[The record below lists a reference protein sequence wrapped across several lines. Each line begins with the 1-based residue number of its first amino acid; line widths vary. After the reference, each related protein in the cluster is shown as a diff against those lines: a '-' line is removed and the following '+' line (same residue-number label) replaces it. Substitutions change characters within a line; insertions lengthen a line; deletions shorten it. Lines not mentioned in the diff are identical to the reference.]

1 MCLCSHMNNVIQFT
15 KLNQD
20 ATQSIFALSSQLDSV
35 LDAQRSAN
43 YVFLIGRTAESD
55 RLAIWPVSENLASQ
69 YPLQSIML
77 DEDIAAEGGS
87 ITVAGSQVFVTY
99 VLPQVE
105 SAGEQT
111 ITTQAVYSDKY
122 EIDL

>member
-1 MCLCSHMNNVIQFT
+1 M
-15 KLNQD
+15 
-20 ATQSIFALSSQLDSV
+20 
-35 LDAQRSAN
+35 
-43 YVFLIGRTAESD
+43 FLIGRTAESD